1 MRRRILSAIIGVTAL
16 ATIVLTLP
24 LAVLIAGR
32 EHNDANQELTLA
44 AERAANELTSDSDF
58 ANSSLEL
65 PEFEDSLTVGVYLP
79 GGRRIA
85 GAGPAT
91 ADNFTM
97 SAALLT
103 EIGTTATNRVLV
115 RPIVEREQKVAVL
128 RVAEPLSEAERKVWR
143 DILILLGIDL
153 TAVIVAAV
161 VGSLVTTRLVR
172 PLSAIRDDAVRLGDG
187 DFSIK
192 PARSGIDELDATADA
207 LADTAARLDGV
218 LQRERSFTADASH
231 QLRTPL
237 TSLRLVIEGEM
248 QSPSA
253 DPNPMLD
260 AALGEID
267 RLEATIGTLLSVAR
281 DQPISR
287 DPVDLDRMLAAVTRR
302 WSAVLDER
310 DRSLACASSIEGHP
324 RVSRNVLEQI
334 LDILLSNA
342 LQHGRGDVTID
353 ASEEGN
359 NVVITVSDLGRIGR
373 DPSELF
379 TRRDPGASGHGLG
392 LALARSLAES
402 EGGRLVLAAT
412 DPTTFRLLL
421 MDHAGKLSDANGTR

>member
-1 MRRRILSAIIGVTAL
+1 
-16 ATIVLTLP
+16 
-24 LAVLIAGR
+24 
-32 EHNDANQELTLA
+32 
-44 AERAANELTSDSDF
+44 
-58 ANSSLEL
+58 
-65 PEFEDSLTVGVYLP
+65 
-79 GGRRIA
+79 
-85 GAGPAT
+85 
-91 ADNFTM
+91 
-97 SAALLT
+97 
-103 EIGTTATNRVLV
+103 
-115 RPIVEREQKVAVL
+115 
-128 RVAEPLSEAERKVWR
+128 
-143 DILILLGIDL
+143 
-153 TAVIVAAV
+153 
-161 VGSLVTTRLVR
+161 
-172 PLSAIRDDAVRLGDG
+172 
-187 DFSIK
+187 
-192 PARSGIDELDATADA
+192 
-207 LADTAARLDGV
+207 
-218 LQRERSFTADASH
+218 
-231 QLRTPL
+231 
-237 TSLRLVIEGEM
+237 M

>member
-1 MRRRILSAIIGVTAL
+1 MRRRILTAIIGVTAL

-24 LAVLIAGR
+24 LALLIAGR

-79 GGRRIA
+79 NGRRVA
-85 GAGPAT
+85 GEGPAT

-103 EIGTTATNRVLV
+103 EIGTTASNRVLV

-192 PARSGIDELDATADA
+192 PVRSGIDELDATADA

-302 WSAVLDER
+302 WSTVLGER
-310 DRSLACASSIEGHP
+310 DRSLTCASIIEGHP

-359 NVVITVSDLGRIGR
+359 NVVITVSDHGQLDR

-421 MDHAGKLSDANGTR
+421 VDHAGKLSDANGTR